1 MVIMKSLNKI
11 FTKKTTDYTFS
22 VMFFL
27 IFSIFI
33 FFAIRPSLTTAFA
46 LKKEEIDLTKI
57 DKVYEDKI
65 MSIALVQSQMEENR
79 ADLPL
84 IKQAISTSP
93 QVNKMVEDIKVAA
106 DKSSFEIRKAAIG
119 EVNLFETNNKLLQ
132 RLKITVDGVG
142 TFSDFQQFVQ
152 IINEQRRLK
161 MIQKVSISRDNVQNV
176 SSDSGQLKIQFDI
189 EGYYL

>member
-1 MVIMKSLNKI
+1 MKSLNKI